1 METVKSSPINS
12 IVFISDN
19 LRSKPPEHVYGALV
33 SYNETCVSVGCYP
46 SDDGETEFFLGR
58 ADQLA
63 AEGEIV
69 FDGTIVTPTG
79 SLMISTVDGEVLLEQ
94 EVPSARTRVRVWANH
109 LKWPDQVLVGWG

>member
-1 METVKSSPINS
+1 MKTVASSPINS

-19 LRSKPPEHVYGALV
+19 LRSDAPEHVYGALI

-58 ADQLA
+58 ADELA
-63 AEGEIV
+63 TEGEIV
-69 FDGTIVTPTG
+69 FDGTIETPTR

-94 EVPSARTRVRVWANH
+94 AVPSARTQVRIWANH
-109 LKWPDQVLVGWG
+109 PKWPDQVLVGWG